1 MDREAPPHAPKPPKP
16 PQGNPRDERLKA
28 ALKANMGRRKLQARE
43 RAAEGG
49 STAPAADDTVFD
61 GTTCEDTA
69 NEDTTNEDAT
79 NENTADDD
87 TGNNDKNQ

>member
-1 MDREAPPHAPKPPKP
+1 MDREAPPHSPKPPKP
-16 PQGNPRDERLKA
+16 PRGTPRDERLKA
-28 ALKANMGRRKLQARE
+28 ALKANMGRRKAQARE

-49 STAPAADDTVFD
+49 STAPATDDTVA
-61 GTTCEDTA
+61 EDTDDDDTA
-69 NEDTTNEDAT
+69 YEDTT

>member
-16 PQGNPRDERLKA
+16 PRGNPRDERLKA

-49 STAPAADDTVFD
+49 STAPAADDT
-61 GTTCEDTA
+61 A
-69 NEDTTNEDAT
+69 